1 MTTMQQLSHL
11 TTKHL
16 GNTIL
21 SADRNQINGYKI
33 LIYKNYSPNTLEL
46 VGTIEND
53 GEMTWDEAYDKI
65 FGKPQVPDFAK
76 SVTV

>member
-33 LIYKNYSPNTLEL
+33 LTYK
-46 VGTIEND
+46 
-53 GEMTWDEAYDKI
+53 KI
-65 FGKPQVPDFAK
+65 
-76 SVTV
+76 S